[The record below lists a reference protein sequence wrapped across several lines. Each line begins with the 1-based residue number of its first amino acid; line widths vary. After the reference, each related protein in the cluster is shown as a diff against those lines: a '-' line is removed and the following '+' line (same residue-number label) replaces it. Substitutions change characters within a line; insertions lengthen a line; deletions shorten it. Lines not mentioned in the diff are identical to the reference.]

1 MKIRLHLL
9 RLCVKCPLRAAD
21 RIERVLT
28 QLLCEKLRGL
38 VFAGPDHRKPP
49 EIGNA
54 VFKDTVPGCLLH
66 ELLHLQ
72 KILFEKRTVFCRQ
85 NLVSSDALSRLLQTA
100 FRKRQRAF
108 QLLHPV
114 CAPRA
119 LFERRKRLICR
130 QRAAQPVFR
139 VLAAAHLVVARKAQ
153 ADQPPVVPPEAEL
166 VCQRLKFCPLL
177 ARAVEILKRI
187 LEDLQSDGIC
197 LSLLCHTEIR
207 RQIAQRAIPAEHRRA
222 ESMDRRNLRQM
233 DSRKLALQV
242 PVQGICRKAPGK
254 LGADF
259 AAQLACRRLRIGN
272 NQKLVDIC
280 RVVFVLHIG
289 KQPVDQHLRL
299 ARACRRTDNQ
309 AVSPVL
315 AGVSLISAICLPPF
329 KLLPEFVCADLFHIA
344 HVRLTGVLVTGV
356 LIFAV
361 LTA

>member
-1 MKIRLHLL
+1 MRF
-9 RLCVKCPLRAAD
+9 PAFFAD
-21 RIERVLT
+21 SLP
-28 QLLCEKLRGL
+28 QK
-38 VFAGPDHRKPP
+38 
-49 EIGNA
+49 
-54 VFKDTVPGCLLH
+54 TVRFP
-66 ELLHLQ
+66 
-72 KILFEKRTVFCRQ
+72 
-85 NLVSSDALSRLLQTA
+85 A
-100 FRKRQRAF
+100 
-108 QLLHPV
+108 LHPV
-114 CAPRA
+114 CAPWT
-119 LFERRKRLICR
+119 LFERRNRLICR

-233 DSRKLALQV
+233 DSGKLALQV
-242 PVQGICRKAPGK
+242 PIQGIFRKAPGK

-289 KQPVDQHLRL
+289 
-299 ARACRRTDNQ
+299 
-309 AVSPVL
+309 S
-315 AGVSLISAICLPPF
+315 AGRPAPSSCPSLPPQRRAARRRGF
-329 KLLPEFVCADLFHIA
+329 LPPPVAP
-344 HVRLTGVLVTGV
+344 G
-356 LIFAV
+356 
-361 LTA
+361 